1 MFANIFKDMDPFYQ
15 NISSFPTALFS
26 VLLIVCVVY
35 WAGTAVGL
43 FDIDVLDFDTD
54 IDINAD
60 SEHSTANVLS
70 GLLMKLKAVGVPV
83 VITLTSII
91 LLGWLI
97 CYYLAHFFLGVFLG
111 NVHSGILRFV
121 LGIPV
126 FAVSLIAAAWLT
138 TFLMKPLRGVFNR
151 STEQAHKHILG
162 QRAVV
167 RTSRVDENFG
177 EATLDDGGA
186 GLILKIR
193 SDGEDVF
200 TKGDRVVIF
209 ERLNDDN
216 VYRVI
221 SEKEFS
227 GV

>member
-1 MFANIFKDMDPFYQ
+1 MFAIFLNKNMDPFYQ
-15 NISSFPTALFS
+15 NISSFPTAIYT
-26 VLLIVCVVY
+26 VLLLVCMVY
-35 WAGTAVGL
+35 WAGAVLGL
-43 FDIDVLDFDTD
+43 ID
-54 IDINAD
+54 IDIINIDTDLDLNAD
-60 SEHSTANVLS
+60 SGHTMPDVLA
-70 GLLMKLKAVGVPV
+70 GLFIKFKLVGVPV
-83 VITLTSII
+83 VITLSMITLFGWFICYFMVHFILGGFDNSII
-91 LLGWLI
+91 R
-97 CYYLAHFFLGVFLG
+97 FL
-111 NVHSGILRFV
+111 
-121 LGIPV
+121 LGIPI
-126 FAVSLIAAAWLT
+126 FAASLVAAAWIT
-138 TFLMKPLRGVFNR
+138 TFAMKPLRGVFKHTT
-151 STEQAHKHILG
+151 TETHKHILG

-193 SDGEDVF
+193 ATGDDTF

-216 VYRVI
+216 IYRVI